1 MVKNKKKIIHFILD
15 HRFGGPHAYVK
26 NICKGLNK
34 DFIFDIS
41 TTGDGQLTDIVL
53 FNFRKH
59 SKLLYPFEILINI
72 LLIVF
77 LFKKQKNDFKLI
89 FNVHGVL
96 NIAPVIAS
104 KILDLK
110 LIWHIHETLQ
120 SFKLF
125 YNFGKLILR
134 GSNSEI
140 VYVAK
145 KPKKFIILVM
155 VSIYQDVLIQT
166 FGK

>member
-15 HRFGGPHAYVK
+15 HRFGGPHSYVY

-34 DFIFDIS
+34 EFIFNVS

-53 FNFRKH
+53 FNFRKY
-59 SKLLYPFEILINI
+59 SKLLYPFEILFNI

-77 LFKKQKNDFKLI
+77 LFKKQKNNFKLI
-89 FNVHGVL
+89 FNVHGVS

-140 VYVAK
+140 VYVARK
-145 KPKKFIILVM
+145 TKEVYNIIH
-155 VSIYQDVLIQT
+155 
-166 FGK
+166 GKYLPGCVDTNF